1 MVHLAEQIGIL
12 LAVRRIKQ
20 AGFWSSVHA
29 RSFWP
34 MTMSATDVNQLKH
47 APAIEG
53 LLPLFLERWSPR
65 AFANREVSRTDL
77 KRVFEAARWAP
88 SSGNAQPWRFIVGI
102 HGTETHAKI
111 VSTLAGFNKE
121 WAPKAPVLILGTTK
135 AVNARGAANAYA
147 MYDLGAAA
155 VSITLAAE
163 ALGLATHQMGGF
175 DHDAARKEFGIPE
188 SYALGSVMALGY
200 QDEPA
205 ALGND
210 ELIAREIAPRTR
222 KSLNEIAF
230 SAWDEPAVLD

>member
-1 MVHLAEQIGIL
+1 
-12 LAVRRIKQ
+12 
-20 AGFWSSVHA
+20 
-29 RSFWP
+29 
-34 MTMSATDVNQLKH
+34 MTISTDEVNKLKH

-53 LLPLFLERWSPR
+53 LLPLFLDRWSPR
-65 AFANREVSRTDL
+65 AFAAREVSRADL

-102 HGTETHAKI
+102 KGTETHAKI

-121 WAPKAPVLILGTTK
+121 WAPRAPVLILGTTN
-135 AVNARGAANAYA
+135 AVNARGSANAYA

-175 DHDAARKEFGIPE
+175 DHDAARKEFAVPE
-188 SYALGSVMALGY
+188 SYALGSVMAFGY

-205 ALGND
+205 ALANE
-210 ELIAREIAPRTR
+210 ELISRETAPRTR
-222 KSLNEIAF
+222 KPLTEMVF

>member
-1 MVHLAEQIGIL
+1 
-12 LAVRRIKQ
+12 
-20 AGFWSSVHA
+20 
-29 RSFWP
+29 
-34 MTMSATDVNQLKH
+34 MTISTDEVNKLKH

-53 LLPLFLERWSPR
+53 LLPLFLDRWSPR
-65 AFANREVSRTDL
+65 AFAAREVSRADL

-102 HGTETHAKI
+102 KGTETHAKI

-121 WAPKAPVLILGTTK
+121 WAPRAPVLILGTTN
-135 AVNARGAANAYA
+135 AVNARGSTNAYA

-175 DHDAARKEFGIPE
+175 DHDAARKEFAVPE
-188 SYALGSVMALGY
+188 SYALGSVMAFGY

-205 ALGND
+205 ALANE
-210 ELIAREIAPRTR
+210 ELISRETAPRTR
-222 KSLNEIAF
+222 KPLTEMVF

>member
-1 MVHLAEQIGIL
+1 
-12 LAVRRIKQ
+12 
-20 AGFWSSVHA
+20 
-29 RSFWP
+29 
-34 MTMSATDVNQLKH
+34 MTISTDEVNKLKH

-53 LLPLFLERWSPR
+53 LLPLFLDRWSPR
-65 AFANREVSRTDL
+65 AFAAREVSRADL

-102 HGTETHAKI
+102 KGTETHAKI

-121 WAPKAPVLILGTTK
+121 WAPRAPVLILGTTN
-135 AVNARGAANAYA
+135 AVNARGSTNAYA

-175 DHDAARKEFGIPE
+175 DHDAARKEFAVPE
-188 SYALGSVMALGY
+188 NYALGSVMAFGY

-205 ALGND
+205 ALANE
-210 ELIAREIAPRTR
+210 ELISRETAPRTR
-222 KSLNEIAF
+222 KPLTEMVF

>member
-1 MVHLAEQIGIL
+1 
-12 LAVRRIKQ
+12 
-20 AGFWSSVHA
+20 
-29 RSFWP
+29 
-34 MTMSATDVNQLKH
+34 MTMSADEINKLKH
-47 APAIEG
+47 APALEG

-65 AFANREVSRTDL
+65 SFAGREVSRADL

-102 HGTETHAKI
+102 KGSETHAKI

-121 WAPKAPVLILGTTK
+121 WAPKAPVLILGAAN

-163 ALGLATHQMGGF
+163 ALGLATHQMGGY

-200 QDEPA
+200 QDQPA
-205 ALGND
+205 ALANED
-210 ELIAREIAPRTR
+210 LISRETAPRMR
-222 KSLNEIAF
+222 KSLSEIAF